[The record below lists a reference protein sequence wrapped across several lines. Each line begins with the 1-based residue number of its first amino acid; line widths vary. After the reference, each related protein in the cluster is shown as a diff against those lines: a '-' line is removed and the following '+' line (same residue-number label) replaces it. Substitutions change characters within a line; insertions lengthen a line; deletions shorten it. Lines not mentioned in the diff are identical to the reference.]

1 MIYKYIIYCHCLM
14 EAEKNKLKPSNNSK
28 LKFLILMLIMV
39 VVWALAFPFIKIG
52 LEELSFI
59 NLTIMRF
66 SIVCLILPF
75 ILLLRKKRIS
85 KLNKKDILP
94 IFFLGFFGVMVY
106 HLGLNYGEQ
115 YISPAAASLI
125 IATIPVQ
132 IVILARVFLKEKISL
147 IKALGVIIAM
157 SGVIVISIWGKAE
170 SSLKVE
176 YIFGAI
182 AVLIAA
188 FMGALYTVSGKK
200 FLERY
205 TGLSLT
211 VYAML
216 LGSVGLI
223 PFLNY
228 SIIEQVSKMSMNAWF
243 AVIFL
248 GIFSTIVGYVI
259 WYVALEKSTASE
271 ISIFLYAIP
280 IFSTIFSYILLK
292 DQITLMF
299 IFGGFLVITGLAIV
313 NMKNNKNK
321 KID

>member
-1 MIYKYIIYCHCLM
+1 MDASKS
-14 EAEKNKLKPSNNSK
+14 KSNSFNLSR

-39 VVWALAFPFIKIG
+39 VVWAFAFPFIKIG

-66 SIVCLILPF
+66 FIVCLILPF
-75 ILLLRKKRIS
+75 ILIFGKKRIS
-85 KLNKKDILP
+85 KLHRKDIIP
-94 IFFLGFFGVMVY
+94 IFLLGFFGVMVY

-132 IVILARVFLKEKISL
+132 IVILAIIFLKEKITL
-147 IKALGVIIAM
+147 LKTLGIIIAM
-157 SGVIVISIWGKAE
+157 SGVVVISIWGKAE

-188 FMGALYTVSGKK
+188 LMGALYTVSGKK
-200 FLERY
+200 LLDRY

-211 VYAML
+211 IYAML
-216 LGSVGLI
+216 LGSIGLI

-228 SIIEQVSKMSMNAWF
+228 SIIEQVSNMSINTWF

-248 GIFSTIVGYVI
+248 GVFSTIVGYVI
-259 WYVALEKSTASE
+259 WYVALENRTASE

-280 IFSTIFSYILLK
+280 VFSTIFSYILFR
-292 DQITLMF
+292 DEITLMF
-299 IFGGFLVITGLAIV
+299 VFGGILVITGLAIV
-313 NMKNNKNK
+313 NMRNNKK
-321 KID
+321 QKD

>member
-1 MIYKYIIYCHCLM
+1 
-14 EAEKNKLKPSNNSK
+14 
-28 LKFLILMLIMV
+28 MV

-66 SIVCLILPF
+66 FVVCLILPF
-75 ILLLRKKRIS
+75 ILIFGKKSIS
-85 KLNKKDILP
+85 KLHRKDVFP
-94 IFFLGFFGVMVY
+94 IFLLGFFGVMVY

-115 YISPAAASLI
+115 FISPAAASLI

-132 IVILARVFLKEKISL
+132 IVILAIVFLKEKISKL
-147 IKALGVIIAM
+147 KALGVIIAM
-157 SGVIVISIWGKAE
+157 SGVIVISIWGKTE
-170 SSLKVE
+170 SNLKVE

-188 FMGALYTVSGKK
+188 LMGALYTVSGKK
-200 FLERY
+200 LLDRY

-216 LGSVGLI
+216 LGSIGLI
-223 PFLNY
+223 PFLRY
-228 SIIEQVSKMSMNAWF
+228 SLIEQVSNMSINGWF

-248 GIFSTIVGYVI
+248 GVFSTIIGYVI

-271 ISIFLYAIP
+271 ISFFLYVIP
-280 IFSTIFSYILLK
+280 VFSTIFSYILFK
-292 DQITLMF
+292 EEITLMF
-299 IFGGFLVITGLAIV
+299 VLGGFLVIAGLAIV

>member
-1 MIYKYIIYCHCLM
+1 M
-14 EAEKNKLKPSNNSK
+14 ETEKNIIKSFDFSRF
-28 LKFLILMLIMV
+28 KFLILMLIMV
-39 VVWALAFPFIKIG
+39 VVWAFAFPFIKIG

-66 SIVCLILPF
+66 FIVCLILPF
-75 ILLLRKKRIS
+75 ILIFGKKRIS
-85 KLNKKDILP
+85 KLHRKDILP
-94 IFFLGFFGVMVY
+94 IFILGFFGVMVY

-132 IVILARVFLKEKISL
+132 IVILAIIFLKEKISSL
-147 IKALGVIIAM
+147 KVLGVIIAM
-157 SGVIVISIWGKAE
+157 IGVVVISIWGKAE

-176 YIFGAI
+176 YIYGAI

-188 FMGALYTVSGKK
+188 LMGALYTVSGKK
-200 FLERY
+200 FLDRY
-205 TGLSLT
+205 NGLSLT

-216 LGSVGLI
+216 LGSLGLI

-228 SIIEQVSKMSMNAWF
+228 SIIEQVSNMSLYTWF

-280 IFSTIFSYILLK
+280 VFSTIFSYILFK
-292 DQITLMF
+292 EEITLMF
-299 IFGGFLVITGLAIV
+299 VFGGILVITGLAIV
-313 NMKNNKNK
+313 NMKNNKTKSLNNK
-321 KID
+321 

>member
-1 MIYKYIIYCHCLM
+1 MGIQKNKSKTLNFSRFKYIIM
-14 EAEKNKLKPSNNSK
+14 
-28 LKFLILMLIMV
+28 MLIMV
-39 VVWALAFPFIKIG
+39 VVWAFAFPFIKIG

-66 SIVCLILPF
+66 FIVCCILPF
-75 ILLLRKKRIS
+75 ILLFQKKRFS
-85 KLNKKDILP
+85 KLHRKDIAP
-94 IFFLGFFGVMVY
+94 IFLLGFFGIIVY

-115 YISPAAASLI
+115 FISPAAASLI

-132 IVILARVFLKEKISL
+132 IVILAIIFLKEKISL
-147 IKALGVIIAM
+147 LKALGVIIAM
-157 SGVIVISIWGKAE
+157 SGVVVISIWGKAE

-176 YIFGAI
+176 YIYGAI
-182 AVLIAA
+182 SVLIAA
-188 FMGALYTVSGKK
+188 LMGALYTISGKK
-200 FLERY
+200 LLDRY

-216 LGSVGLI
+216 FGSIGLI

-228 SIIEQVSKMSMNAWF
+228 SIIEQVLNMSINGWF

-248 GIFSTIVGYVI
+248 GVFSTIIGYVI
-259 WYVALEKSTASE
+259 WYVALENKEASE

-280 IFSTIFSYILLK
+280 VFSTIFSFF
-292 DQITLMF
+292 MF
-299 IFGGFLVITGLAIV
+299 KEEIAFMFVFGGILVIAGLAVV
-313 NMKNNKNK
+313 NLRTNKNTNK

>member
-1 MIYKYIIYCHCLM
+1 MGKD
-14 EAEKNKLKPSNNSK
+14 NSK
-28 LKFLILMLIMV
+28 SNSFNLSRIKFLILMLIMV
-39 VVWALAFPFIKIG
+39 VVWAFAFPFIKIG

-66 SIVCLILPF
+66 FIVCLILPF
-75 ILLLRKKRIS
+75 ILIFGKKRIS
-85 KLNKKDILP
+85 KLHRKDIIP
-94 IFFLGFFGVMVY
+94 IFLLGFFGVMVY

-132 IVILARVFLKEKISL
+132 IVILAIVFLKEKITIL
-147 IKALGVIIAM
+147 KTLGVIIAM
-157 SGVIVISIWGKAE
+157 SGVVVISIWGKAE

-188 FMGALYTVSGKK
+188 LMGALYTVSGKK
-200 FLERY
+200 LLDRY

-211 VYAML
+211 IYAML
-216 LGSVGLI
+216 LGSIGLI

-228 SIIEQVSKMSMNAWF
+228 SIIEQVSNMSINTWF

-248 GIFSTIVGYVI
+248 GVFSTIVGYVI
-259 WYVALEKSTASE
+259 WYVALENRTASE

-280 IFSTIFSYILLK
+280 VFSTIFSYILFR
-292 DQITLMF
+292 DEITLMF
-299 IFGGFLVITGLAIV
+299 VFGGILVITGLAIV
-313 NMKNNKNK
+313 NIRNNKK
-321 KID
+321 QKD

>member
-1 MIYKYIIYCHCLM
+1 MGKD
-14 EAEKNKLKPSNNSK
+14 NSK
-28 LKFLILMLIMV
+28 SNSFNLSRIKFLILMLIMV
-39 VVWALAFPFIKIG
+39 VVWAFAFPFIKIG

-66 SIVCLILPF
+66 FIVCLILPF
-75 ILLLRKKRIS
+75 ILIFGKKRIS
-85 KLNKKDILP
+85 KLHRKDIIP
-94 IFFLGFFGVMVY
+94 IFLLGFFGVMVY

-132 IVILARVFLKEKISL
+132 IVILAIVFLKEKITIL
-147 IKALGVIIAM
+147 KTLGVIIAM
-157 SGVIVISIWGKAE
+157 SGVVVISIWGKAE

-188 FMGALYTVSGKK
+188 LMGALYTVSGKK
-200 FLERY
+200 LLDRY

-211 VYAML
+211 IYAML
-216 LGSVGLI
+216 LGSIGLI

-228 SIIEQVSKMSMNAWF
+228 SIIEQVSNMSINTWF

-248 GIFSTIVGYVI
+248 GVFSTIVGYVI
-259 WYVALEKSTASE
+259 WYVALENRTASE

-280 IFSTIFSYILLK
+280 VFSTIFSYILFR
-292 DQITLMF
+292 DEITLMF
-299 IFGGFLVITGLAIV
+299 VFGGILVITGLAIV
-313 NMKNNKNK
+313 NMRNNKK
-321 KID
+321 QKD

>member
-1 MIYKYIIYCHCLM
+1 MDASKS
-14 EAEKNKLKPSNNSK
+14 KSNSFNLSR

-39 VVWALAFPFIKIG
+39 VVWAFAFPFIKIG

-66 SIVCLILPF
+66 FIVCLILPF
-75 ILLLRKKRIS
+75 ILIFGKKRIS
-85 KLNKKDILP
+85 KLHRKDIIP
-94 IFFLGFFGVMVY
+94 IFLLGFFGVMVY

-132 IVILARVFLKEKISL
+132 IVILAIIFLKEKITL
-147 IKALGVIIAM
+147 LKTLGVIIAM
-157 SGVIVISIWGKAE
+157 SGVVVISIWGKAE

-188 FMGALYTVSGKK
+188 LMGALYTVSGKK
-200 FLERY
+200 LLDRY

-211 VYAML
+211 IYAML
-216 LGSVGLI
+216 LGSIGLI

-228 SIIEQVSKMSMNAWF
+228 SIIEQVSNMSINTWF

-248 GIFSTIVGYVI
+248 GVFSTIVGYVI
-259 WYVALEKSTASE
+259 WYVALENRTASE

-280 IFSTIFSYILLK
+280 VFSTIFSYILFR
-292 DQITLMF
+292 DEITLMF
-299 IFGGFLVITGLAIV
+299 VFGGILVITGLAIV
-313 NMKNNKNK
+313 NIRNNKK
-321 KID
+321 QKD

>member
-1 MIYKYIIYCHCLM
+1 MDGG
-14 EAEKNKLKPSNNSK
+14 KNKSNSFNFSR

-39 VVWALAFPFIKIG
+39 VVWAFAFPLIKIG

-66 SIVCLILPF
+66 FIVCLILPF
-75 ILLLRKKRIS
+75 LLIFGKKRIS
-85 KLNKKDILP
+85 KLQKKDILP
-94 IFFLGFFGVMVY
+94 IFLLGFFGVMVY

-115 YISPAAASLI
+115 FISPAAASLI

-132 IVILARVFLKEKISL
+132 IVILAIIFLKEKITP
-147 IKALGVIIAM
+147 IKTLGVIIAM
-157 SGVIVISIWGKAE
+157 SGVVVISIWGKAE

-188 FMGALYTVSGKK
+188 LMGALYTVSGKK
-200 FLERY
+200 LLERY

-211 VYAML
+211 IYAML
-216 LGSVGLI
+216 LGSLGLI

-228 SIIEQVSKMSMNAWF
+228 SIIEQVSNMSINTWF

-248 GIFSTIVGYVI
+248 GVFSTIVGYVI
-259 WYVALEKSTASE
+259 WYVALENRTASE

-280 IFSTIFSYILLK
+280 VFSTIFSYILFR
-292 DQITLMF
+292 DEITFMF
-299 IFGGFLVITGLAIV
+299 VFGGILVITGLAIV
-313 NMKNNKNK
+313 NMRNDKNK
-321 KID
+321 KIE

>member
-1 MIYKYIIYCHCLM
+1 M
-14 EAEKNKLKPSNNSK
+14 EVEKNKSKFFDFSRLKY
-28 LKFLILMLIMV
+28 LLLMLIMV
-39 VVWALAFPFIKIG
+39 VVWAFAFPFIKIG

-75 ILLLRKKRIS
+75 ILLFGKKRIS
-85 KLNKKDILP
+85 KLHKRDILP
-94 IFFLGFFGVMVY
+94 IFLIGFFGVMVY

-132 IVILARVFLKEKISL
+132 IVILAIVFLKEKISL
-147 IKALGVIIAM
+147 LKALGVIIAM
-157 SGVIVISIWGKAE
+157 SGVVVISIWGKAE

-182 AVLIAA
+182 AVLIASL
-188 FMGALYTVSGKK
+188 MGAIYTVSGKK
-200 FLERY
+200 FLDRY
-205 TGLSLT
+205 NGLSLT

-216 LGSVGLI
+216 LGSIGLI

-228 SIIEQVSKMSMNAWF
+228 SIIEQVSKMSINGWF

-248 GIFSTIVGYVI
+248 GVFSTIVGYVI
-259 WYVALEKSTASE
+259 WYIALEKRTASE

-280 IFSTIFSYILLK
+280 VFSTIFSYILFR
-292 DQITLMF
+292 DEITIMF
-299 IFGGFLVITGLAIV
+299 IFGGILVITGLAIV
-313 NMKNNKNK
+313 NMKNSKNK